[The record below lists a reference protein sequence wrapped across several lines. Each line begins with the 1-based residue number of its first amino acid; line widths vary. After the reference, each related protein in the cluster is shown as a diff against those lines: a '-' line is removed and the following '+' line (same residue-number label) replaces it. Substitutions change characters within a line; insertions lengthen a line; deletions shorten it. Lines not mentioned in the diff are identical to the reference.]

1 MKKKEFCIMPK
12 DTFWET
18 ERKEGL
24 VRHEVFFGRGKRELS
39 IEDGLVIFITPA
51 LHNMSDIGIH
61 FNRDFD
67 LYAKRIAEKTW
78 IEYYNKTEEDFIK
91 RYGKS
96 YL

>member
-1 MKKKEFCIMPK
+1 MPK
-12 DTFWET
+12 DTFWEN
-18 ERKEGL
+18 ERKDGL

-39 IEDGLVIFITPA
+39 IEDGLVIFITPRM
-51 LHNMSDIGIH
+51 HNMSDIGIH

-67 LYAKRIAEKTW
+67 LYAKRIAERTW
-78 IEYYNKTEEDFIK
+78 MEFYNKTEYDFIK